1 MLPRRLYSHDDED
14 ADVEITRNLVN
25 GLKGVS

>member
-1 MLPRRLYSHDDED
+1 MLPRRLYSHDDAD
-14 ADVEITRNLVN
+14 ADVEITRNLVS